1 MVSWNR
7 WGSWLTMPM
16 AARSDSCVR
25 SRTSMPS
32 TRTAPLVT
40 SYSRGTSW
48 ESVVLPAPD
57 GPTSAT
63 SCPGSISADTPRS
76 TSDGFVGRRPRRP
89 DGFEAGNDR
98 IGRVAEADVPQ
109 LDAAAGETRSTAPGR
124 SGIGLA
130 ASSTSKTRSKDTSA
144 VITSTRALV
153 SDVSGP

>member
-76 TSDGFVGRRPRRP
+76 TSDGSS
-89 DGFEAGNDR
+89 AG
-98 IGRVAEADVPQ
+98 
-109 LDAAAGETRSTAPGR
+109 APGGLTASR
-124 SGIGLA
+124 LGTIG
-130 ASSTSKTRSKDTSA
+130 S
-144 VITSTRALV
+144 V
-153 SDVSGP
+153 G